1 MRSRLLFKVLL
12 CLCLTISLVASA
24 QEDLSSEGP
33 ARYSIRIDMDKA
45 YVGGICIIKAD
56 DHLLTASVVNEFGVS
71 IVTFRYDKKKEK
83 VKIVNCVKQLN
94 RPVVKRVLKRDFKI
108 ILNEHLTRHEAQR
121 PPIKYDNHKN
131 NITYNLI
138 PL

>member
-1 MRSRLLFKVLL
+1 MRIPLAFEILL
-12 CLCLTISLVASA
+12 CLCLTISPVASA
-24 QEDLSSEGP
+24 QEDLLKESP

-71 IVTFRYDKKKEK
+71 IVTFRYDQKKEK
-83 VKIVNCVKQLN
+83 VKIVNCIKQLN
-94 RPVVKRVLKRDFKI
+94 RPIVKRVLKRDFKI
-108 ILNEHLTRHEAQR
+108 ILNEYLTQLESQR
-121 PPIKYDNHKN
+121 LPIKYDNHKN